1 MLWRC
6 PACNRQT
13 EEPVC
18 SRCQTPMEAGE
29 PSDATG
35 LIKETCGSVL
45 YLIAVICFTASII
58 LSMVISWIPNKN
70 AITFNTDEIKTAI
83 SNFEED
89 SGLQFNPRERKAIL
103 NLADEANKNETINV
117 DTVVNSDNG
126 SFPLLSILACIGLW
140 LLLAQGYNAHAS
152 LQKAGPIL
160 LKIAT
165 IIGEVV
171 AIILTVCAVMLGVG
185 LWLGRPELVATLND
199 QDGDALAESLRVLLS
214 SDVIM
219 WGLLILCGLLVVAG
233 ILYTLFFIFATRTVN
248 GILHTAETGH
258 FGKNASALV
267 AVMLGLSALGL
278 LAGGISSL
286 LVGSWGGGI
295 AALLKGAAFLLFSI
309 ILFIYRH
316 RAHELSWEQPAFT
329 GETAAGM
336 PDIPAD
342 IKASELMNERQAMP
356 IPVVPITPAT
366 PVKSNPQQPRRT
378 LNEPFAEDSLEPKP
392 MTANGC
398 CPKCGTPIPDDTFF
412 CLHCGYKFK

>member
-45 YLIAVICFTASII
+45 YLIAVICFTAAII
-58 LSMVISWIPNKN
+58 LSMVFSWIPNKN
-70 AITFNTDEIKTAI
+70 TISLDTDGIKAAI
-83 SNFEED
+83 SDFEED
-89 SGLQFNPRERKAIL
+89 TGIHLNPRERKAIL
-103 NLADEANKNETINV
+103 NLADEANENETVNV
-117 DTVVNSDNG
+117 DAVANSENG

-140 LLLAQGYNAHAS
+140 LLLAQGYNAHTS
-152 LQKAGPIL
+152 LQKGGPIL

-171 AIILTVCAVMLGVG
+171 SIIAVVCGALLCVG
-185 LWLGRPELVATLND
+185 LWMGRPELVAVLNE
-199 QDGDALAESLRVLLS
+199 QDGDALAEAFRVLLS

-219 WGLLILCGLLVVAG
+219 WGLLILCGLIVVAG

-248 GILHTAETGH
+248 GILHTAKTGH
-258 FGKNASALV
+258 FGKNASAFV
-267 AVMLGLSALGL
+267 AVMLGLASLGL
-278 LAGGISSL
+278 FAGAIGSL
-286 LVGSWGGGI
+286 SLGNWGGGI
-295 AALLKGAAFLLFSI
+295 ASLLNGTAFLLFSI

-329 GETAAGM
+329 GETAAAM
-336 PDIPAD
+336 PDIPAH
-342 IKASELMNERQAMP
+342 IKASELMNERPAMP
-356 IPVVPITPAT
+356 TPVVPMTPAT
-366 PVKSNPQQPRRT
+366 PVKANPQQPRRT
-378 LNEPFAEDSLEPKP
+378 LNEPFREDSLEPKP